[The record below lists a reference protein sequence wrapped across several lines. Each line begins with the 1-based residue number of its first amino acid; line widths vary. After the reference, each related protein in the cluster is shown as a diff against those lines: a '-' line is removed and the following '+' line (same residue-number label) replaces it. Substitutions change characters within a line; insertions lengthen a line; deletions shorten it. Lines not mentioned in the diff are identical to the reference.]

1 MKLRSLGRVSCKV
14 ACILV
19 LISPVTA
26 ASNQL
31 WVVGHR
37 GAAGLLPENTLA
49 GFKGAMDLGVDA
61 IELDVHLTSDN
72 QAVVYHDFRLNPA
85 ITRDSKGKW
94 IRQERLIKELTL
106 SELKSYDVGK
116 LNRWTNYAKRYPD
129 QKPLEGQQI
138 PALREVMQIVK
149 SNSETTQFL
158 IELKYSPLKPEE
170 AKSRE
175 EITRVVAEIVKA
187 EDIAG
192 RVIIISFDW
201 KILMEFQRLMPQVQT
216 GYVTIAA
223 SNFDTLHLN
232 KPGPSPWTGG
242 VDINK
247 FASIPEAVKNAGGVY
262 WIPNFNHALGDS
274 SRITSE
280 AVRKAQDKGVKVFV
294 WTPDAKSDLQNL
306 IRLGLDG
313 IITNRP
319 DILLSVLGR

>member
-1 MKLRSLGRVSCKV
+1 MKLRSLGKVSCIV
-14 ACILV
+14 ACILGP
-19 LISPVTA
+19 LSPVTA

-31 WVVGHR
+31 LVVGHR

-49 GFKGAMDLGVDA
+49 AFKGAMDFGVDA

-72 QAVVYHDFRLNPA
+72 QAIVYHDFRLNPA

-94 IRQERLIKELTL
+94 IKRELLIKELTL

-116 LNRWTNYAKRYPD
+116 LNRWTDYAKRYPD

-138 PALREVMQIVK
+138 PTLREVMQLVK
-149 SNSETTQFL
+149 SNSETTQLL

-175 EITRVVAEIVKA
+175 EITRVVAEMVKA

-201 KILMEFQRLMPQVQT
+201 KILMEFQKIMPQVPA

-232 KPGPSPWTGG
+232 KPGPSPWTAG

-247 FASIPEAVKNAGGVY
+247 FPSIPEAVKSAGGAY

-274 SRITSE
+274 SKITSE
-280 AVRKAQDKGVKVFV
+280 AVRKAQDKGLKVFA
-294 WTPDAKSDLQNL
+294 WTPDAKSDMQNL
-306 IRLGLDG
+306 LPIGLDG

-319 DILLSVLGR
+319 DILLSLLER